1 LCCWLLVDMS
11 SFRRDLVVPYVS
23 ADRTLVLSCTARS
36 QMFLEATSSND
47 MTAAFLETEPL
58 GRVIHTHS
66 PFRLWFW
73 LEIEAYSRRI

>member
-1 LCCWLLVDMS
+1 
-11 SFRRDLVVPYVS
+11 
-23 ADRTLVLSCTARS
+23 
-36 QMFLEATSSND
+36 MFLEATSSND

-58 GRVIHTHS
+58 GSVIHTHS